1 MQLTAL
7 TVSVKVT
14 ETGDIISGTVPST
27 VTINAGETTATLT
40 VATDNDEA
48 DESNSVVTA
57 GDCKAEQAIQW
68 GVHLRRA

>member
-1 MQLTAL
+1 M
-7 TVSVKVT
+7 T
-14 ETGDIISGTVPST
+14 ETGDIISGTAPST

-57 GDCKAEQAIQW
+57 GLQGGTGYTAGEFIFVQ
-68 GVHLRRA
+68 V